1 MLPKSG
7 QAEIC
12 ALDKLLKYVIGDSD
26 LRNSRIAPTWR
37 VCRGVKPCVYWD
49 RNLVLEVVFPGSCVM
64 ECEAV
69 CVLGL

>member
-26 LRNSRIAPTWR
+26 LGNSRIASTWR
-37 VCRGVKPCVYWD
+37 VCGGVRPCVC
-49 RNLVLEVVFPGSCVM
+49 VVGQKSGAGSCVPRV
-64 ECEAV
+64 V
-69 CVLGL
+69 CDGV